1 MYYASSILW
10 STEWCTGGWLSNI
23 YINNWSVIFLFEKR
37 RKNKCYKL
45 FHFQINNNNLWKF
58 LKVEKSIS
66 IELYFKSFII
76 FPIRSFNSSQTQSDG
91 WCAEVHKDKSE
102 NWEWSCLNMTAR
114 FPTNHDVTSFTNPD
128 MELVTFICLN
138 LSIWQVLC
146 TFQAVVIII
155 QLDWLFQMESERIS
169 RLYQKRNQSHVLF
182 TFVFEISK
190 RINLKCAEFKN
201 LNFSLYIL
209 QS

>member
-1 MYYASSILW
+1 
-10 STEWCTGGWLSNI
+10 
-23 YINNWSVIFLFEKR
+23 
-37 RKNKCYKL
+37 
-45 FHFQINNNNLWKF
+45 
-58 LKVEKSIS
+58 
-66 IELYFKSFII
+66 
-76 FPIRSFNSSQTQSDG
+76 
-91 WCAEVHKDKSE
+91 
-102 NWEWSCLNMTAR
+102 MTAR

-190 RINLKCAEFKN
+190 RISYLDVQEFKN

>member
-1 MYYASSILW
+1 MQAVSY
-10 STEWCTGGWLSNI
+10 TGGWLSNI

-45 FHFQINNNNLWKF
+45 FHFQINNNNLWKI

-169 RLYQKRNQSHVLF
+169 RLLSEKKIRVMYCLHLFLKYQK
-182 TFVFEISK
+182 E
-190 RINLKCAEFKN
+190 
-201 LNFSLYIL
+201 
-209 QS
+209 

>member
-1 MYYASSILW
+1 MSWQDLALTGFLYHASSIL
-10 STEWCTGGWLSNI
+10 CTGGWLSNI
-23 YINNWSVIFLFEKR
+23 YINNWSVIFLV
-37 RKNKCYKL
+37 NKKYKL
-45 FHFQINNNNLWKF
+45 IHFQINNNLWKIM
-58 LKVEKSIS
+58 KVEISIS

-76 FPIRSFNSSQTQSDG
+76 FSIRSFNSSQTQSDS

-190 RINLKCAEFKN
+190 RINYLDV
-201 LNFSLYIL
+201 
-209 QS
+209 